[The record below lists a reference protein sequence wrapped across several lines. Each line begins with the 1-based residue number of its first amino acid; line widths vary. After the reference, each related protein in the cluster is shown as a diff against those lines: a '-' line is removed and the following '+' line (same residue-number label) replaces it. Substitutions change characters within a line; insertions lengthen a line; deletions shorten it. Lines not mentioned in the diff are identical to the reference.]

1 MFFTEEVIEAKILN
15 KETGKNTTLLIKD
28 GEWLVNNKKSE
39 DPKTINTMLYS
50 LKSKAEKNITNDP
63 QQADIEKFGLNNPV
77 MVINLKG
84 VKNSEEQIYIGAK
97 TAVGFGRY
105 LWLKNKKRI
114 VVSSELHDSFNK
126 EIK

>member
-1 MFFTEEVIEAKILN
+1 MFFTEEVLEAKILN
-15 KETGKNTTLLIKD
+15 KETGKKIDLVIKD

-50 LKSKAEKNITNDP
+50 LKSKAEKKITDDP
-63 QQADIEKFGLNNPV
+63 QQADIEKYGLNNPV
-77 MVINLKG
+77 MKIELKG
-84 VKNSEEQIYIGAK
+84 AKGAEEQIYIGAK

-114 VVSSELHDSFNK
+114 VVSSEVHDSFNK